1 MIILQYHEV
10 FQATALRPGQPL
22 ALSEPETTDL
32 LAAPA
37 ALSGHLG
44 ADSLKKTSWY
54 HNVIISLGSG

>member
-44 ADSLKKTSWY
+44 ADSLKKTS
-54 HNVIISLGSG
+54 